1 MILTRDAL
9 PSAAALVQLHC
20 RNQSDGNS
28 QTHGHG
34 RFQLMKCKYK
44 YKCDTNIMKKYKYNI
59 NSQNLSQG
67 RVQSIQYRL
76 CKPVTA

>member
-1 MILTRDAL
+1 MIERCHSKRVSSVAEQGRVILTRDAL
-9 PSAAALVQLHC
+9 PSAAALVGPLHC

-44 YKCDTNIMKKYKYNI
+44 YKCDTILLKK
-59 NSQNLSQG
+59 
-67 RVQSIQYRL
+67 
-76 CKPVTA
+76 